1 MQGTNMPGCVKTK
14 PPKPSKDANSSGG
27 NRKVELNHNTPR
39 KNVLSRVLLSKAK
52 VKEL

>member
-1 MQGTNMPGCVKTK
+1 MQDINMPDCVKIK
-14 PPKPSKDANSSGG
+14 PPKLSKDANSNGG
-27 NRKVELNHNTPR
+27 NRKVELNHNTPH